1 MQEPKGIDHGSTT
14 DSERVGLAHG
24 KKFLTT
30 GTAYALEHGT
40 RPGTIG
46 LILASNPLALL
57 AWVGEKFLEWSDHD
71 PSLDTILEAVT
82 LYWLTETFPRAI
94 YTYREVSHFSSSVG
108 VTTCLCTSN

>member
-1 MQEPKGIDHGSTT
+1 MLAALINFCIMQEPEGIDQSLITN
-14 DSERVGLAHG
+14 SERQGLAYG
-24 KKFLTT
+24 QKFLTT

-40 RPGTIG
+40 RPSTIG

-57 AWVGEKFLEWSDHD
+57 AWIGEKFCEWSDHD

-94 YTYREVSHFSSSVG
+94 YTYREVS
-108 VTTCLCTSN
+108 